1 MGRPTN
7 AALRERIAELEAE
20 LEAERESKIFA
31 RRAAVKA
38 TADHDWALAKWN
50 EEYGLIDAELQDA
63 WKIIRACANSPA
75 CCQLCQKAR
84 DIRRCEQD
92 SVISGRTVASYAAY
106 LGAGGFANGA

>member
-20 LEAERESKIFA
+20 LEGAT
-31 RRAAVKA
+31 KA
-38 TADHDWALAKWN
+38 TEDHDWALAKWN